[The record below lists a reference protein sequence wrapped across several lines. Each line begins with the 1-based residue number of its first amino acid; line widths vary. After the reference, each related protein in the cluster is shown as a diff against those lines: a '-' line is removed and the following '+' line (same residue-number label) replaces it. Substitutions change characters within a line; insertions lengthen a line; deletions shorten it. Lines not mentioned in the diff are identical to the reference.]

1 VEQAKLLF
9 EIDRSMLH
17 LLPLYGSEYISA
29 ALRSLRSPVW
39 RLTFDMSGG
48 PNCAKR
54 PLDRPLDEYE
64 GTSHLRQRRRSAKI
78 GGVQVINLKP
88 LKGEVR
94 GADYTR

>member
-1 VEQAKLLF
+1 MVVRPFRRLCRPTQWSSVTQPSRVAKVHF
-9 EIDRSMLH
+9 
-17 LLPLYGSEYISA
+17 GG
-29 ALRSLRSPVW
+29 ALS
-39 RLTFDMSGG
+39 
-48 PNCAKR
+48 
-54 PLDRPLDEYE
+54 EYE